1 MSTSLMIN
9 YVNSPPP
16 ESLYINGT
24 EYPINTDYRVW
35 LEVSCILED
44 LDSTDENENIIKTF
58 EHIVELVFG
67 TTQIPENMNDVLN
80 AVIEFQGGYPTEPSD
95 TEGLDESTNTDNER
109 VISFKHDINYIIVA
123 IRNQSGIDLSYKR
136 KEPFHWWEFLLE
148 FNSLEDRHFISRLIS
163 IRSYDGDDKD
173 RLRLKEKYKLPVK
186 LTAEEKKVNE
196 MFYAT

>member
-1 MSTSLMIN
+1 MIN

-16 ESLYINGT
+16 ESLYINST

-35 LEVSCILED
+35 LDVSCILED
-44 LDSTDENENIIKTF
+44 LDLTDESENIIKAF
-58 EHIVELVFG
+58 ERIVELVFG
-67 TTQIPENMNDVLN
+67 TTQIPEDTSDVLN
-80 AVIEFQGGYPTEPSD
+80 AVIKFQRGYPTEPSD
-95 TEGLDESTNTDNER
+95 TEDLDESKDSDNER
-109 VISFKHDINYIIVA
+109 VVSFKHDINYIIVA

-148 FNSLEDRHFISRLIS
+148 FDSLEDRHFISRLIS